1 MVRTEAHK
9 GSAERLKIVKFTCR
23 RVYVP
28 FASSASFTLADFNS
42 SAYLALWVEVC
53 PRSDEESET
62 AHLAFRTGPH
72 GGCPAVLQRYET
84 DAHTHKGTMHPQ
96 ARKYRQEIMA
106 LISVDK

>member
-1 MVRTEAHK
+1 MARTEAHK

-62 AHLAFRTGPH
+62 ALTTSGTGPH
-72 GGCPAVLQRYET
+72 GGRPAILQRYDT
-84 DAHTHKGTMHPQ
+84 QTYARTHTRGMHTHGQGRMHD
-96 ARKYRQEIMA
+96 AS
-106 LISVDK
+106 LGW